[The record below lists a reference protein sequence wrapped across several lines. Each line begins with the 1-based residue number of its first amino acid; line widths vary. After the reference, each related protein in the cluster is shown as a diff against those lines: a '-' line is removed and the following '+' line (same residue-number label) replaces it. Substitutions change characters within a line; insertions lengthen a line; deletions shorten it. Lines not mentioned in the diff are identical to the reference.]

1 MHTHRKQLMGLL
13 LRQNAP
19 YFLTAFILTAL
30 TALIGFLAPALLAEL
45 MDHYLSD
52 GPSRL
57 PAFINSWMAA
67 NFGAD
72 FLRQNLWVFGA
83 ALVLVNLLSGVCS
96 FYKGKLSAQGSE
108 NAARYLRETVYDHI
122 QTLPF
127 DYHVKVETGDLLQR
141 CTSDIDTVRRFLSQQ
156 VLAIV
161 NALLMVIIALTLLL
175 PVSVKITLLSLC
187 ITPLIFLFSML
198 FFRLVTKS
206 FRAREEAESK
216 MSTVL
221 QENLTGVRVVRA
233 FGQAQSETDKF
244 DQASRGILHKGY
256 VVARMEAL
264 YWGISSALGTIQMAI
279 ALFVCIFEALAGK
292 ISVGDLVVIT
302 GYVGMLIWP
311 IRQLGRILT
320 DSSKSMVALERIGEV
335 LRTKPEPPQ
344 PDALTPSLKG
354 DIIFDHVSF
363 TYASGHEVLHDIS
376 FRAKAGQTIAI
387 LGPTGSGKSSLVHLL
402 QRLYEPKSGRI
413 LIDDVPLSRIDRKHL
428 RQHIGLVLQDSF
440 LYSKTIREN
449 VAIARECAVQEE
461 IEKAALAASAHDF
474 ITASEKGYETMV
486 GERGVTL
493 SGGQKQ
499 RIAIARTL
507 MKDNDILVFDDSL
520 SAVDTK
526 TDAQIREA
534 LLSGDERPTTFIIS
548 HRVTTLSR
556 ADLIL
561 VLEDGRITSMG
572 SHEQLIKQD
581 GLYARINAIQT
592 GLEDMGSAALP
603 VKG

>member
-1 MHTHRKQLMGLL
+1 MHTQRKRLMGLL
-13 LRQNAP
+13 LRQNTP

-30 TALIGFLAPALLAEL
+30 TALIGFLVPALLAEL

-57 PAFINSWMAA
+57 PAFINNWMAA
-67 NFGAD
+67 NFGAS

-83 ALVLVNLLSGVCS
+83 TLVLVNLLSGVCS

-161 NALLMVIIALTLLL
+161 NALLMVLIALTLLL

-206 FRAREEAESK
+206 YRAREEAEAK

-244 DQASRGILHKGY
+244 DQASRGILNKGY

-279 ALFVCIFEALAGK
+279 ALFVCIFEALAGN

-344 PDALTPSLKG
+344 PDALKPSLKG

-413 LIDDVPLSRIDRKHL
+413 LISDVPLSRIDRKHL

-449 VAIARECAVQEE
+449 VSIARESAVQEE
-461 IEKAALAASAHDF
+461 IEKATLAASAHDF

-534 LLSGDERPTTFIIS
+534 LLSGDKRPTTFIIS

-572 SHEQLIKQD
+572 NHEQLIKQD

-592 GLEDMGSAALP
+592 GLEDMGSTALP

>member
-1 MHTHRKQLMGLL
+1 MNTQRKRLMGLL
-13 LRQNAP
+13 LKQNTP

-67 NFGAD
+67 SFGAD

-96 FYKGKLSAQGSE
+96 FFKGKLSAQGSE
-108 NAARYLRETVYDHI
+108 NAARYLRETVFDHI

-161 NALLMVIIALTLLL
+161 NALLMVFIALSLLL
-175 PVSVKITLLSLC
+175 PVSVRITLISLC

-206 FRAREEAESK
+206 YRAREEAESK

-244 DQASRGILHKGY
+244 DRASKGILDKGY

-279 ALFVCIFEALAGK
+279 ALFVCIFEALAGR

-320 DSSKSMVALERIGEV
+320 DSSKSMVALERINEV
-335 LRTKPEPPQ
+335 LHTKPEPPQ
-344 PDALTPSLKG
+344 PDALTPSLRG

-363 TYASGHEVLHDIS
+363 AYATGHEVLHDIS
-376 FRAKAGQTIAI
+376 FRAKAGQTVAI

-413 LIDDVPLSRIDRKHL
+413 LIGDVPLNRIDRKYL
-428 RQHIGLVLQDSF
+428 RRHVGLVLQDSF

-449 VAIARECAVQEE
+449 VAIARESAAQEE
-461 IEKAALAASAHDF
+461 IEKAALAALAHDF
-474 ITASEKGYETMV
+474 IKASEKGYDTMV

-499 RIAIARTL
+499 RVAIARTL
-507 MKDNDILVFDDSL
+507 MKDNDILIFDDSL
-520 SAVDTK
+520 SAVDTR
-526 TDAQIREA
+526 TDAHIRDA
-534 LLSGDERPTTFIIS
+534 LLSGSERPTTFIIS
-548 HRVTTLSR
+548 HRITTLSR
-556 ADLIL
+556 ADMIL

-592 GLEDMGSAALP
+592 GLEDMASAALP

>member
-1 MHTHRKQLMGLL
+1 MHSQRNQLMRLL
-13 LRQNAP
+13 LKQNTP
-19 YFLTAFILTAL
+19 YFLIAFILTAL

-57 PAFINSWMAA
+57 PAVINGWVAA
-67 NFGAD
+67 TFGAD

-96 FYKGKLSAQGSE
+96 FFKGKLSAQGSE
-108 NAARYLRETVYDHI
+108 NAARYLRETLYDHI
-122 QTLPF
+122 QALPF

-161 NALLMVIIALTLLL
+161 NALLMVIIALSLLL
-175 PVSVKITLLSLC
+175 PISVRITLLSLC
-187 ITPLIFLFSML
+187 ITPVIFLFSML

-206 FRAREEAESK
+206 FRQHDEAEAK

-233 FGQAQSETDKF
+233 FGQAQNETDKF
-244 DQASRGILHKGY
+244 DAASKENLRRGY

-264 YWGISSALGTIQMAI
+264 YWAVSSALGAIQMAV
-279 ALFVCIFEALAGK
+279 AMFVCIFEALAGR
-292 ISVGDLVVIT
+292 ISVGDLVIIT

-335 LRTKPEPPQ
+335 LRSKPEPAQ

-354 DIIFDHVSF
+354 DIIFDHISFGYVS
-363 TYASGHEVLHDIS
+363 GREILHDIS

-387 LGPTGSGKSSLVHLL
+387 LGPTGSGKSTLVHLL
-402 QRLYEPKSGRI
+402 QRLYEPRSGRI
-413 LIDDVPLSRIDRKHL
+413 LIGDIPLNRIDRKHL
-428 RQHIGLVLQDSF
+428 RKRVGLVLQDSF

-449 VAIARECAVQEE
+449 VAIARESAEQAE
-461 IEKAALAASAHDF
+461 IEKAALTASAHDF
-474 ITASEKGYETMV
+474 ITDSEHGYDTMV

-507 MKDNDILVFDDSL
+507 MKSNDILIFDDSL
-520 SAVDTK
+520 SAVDTR

-534 LLSGDERPTTFIIS
+534 LLTGRERPTTIIIS

-572 SHEQLIKQD
+572 SHEQLIRSD

-592 GLEDMGSAALP
+592 GLEDTGSAALTE
-603 VKG
+603 KG

>member
-1 MHTHRKQLMGLL
+1 MHTQRKRLMGLL

-30 TALIGFLAPALLAEL
+30 TALIGFVAPALLAEL

-57 PAFINSWMAA
+57 PAFINNWMAA
-67 NFGAD
+67 SFGAS

-83 ALVLVNLLSGVCS
+83 ALVLVNLLSGICS

-108 NAARYLRETVYDHI
+108 NAARYLRETVYDHV

-161 NALLMVIIALTLLL
+161 NALLMVFIALTLLL
-175 PVSVKITLLSLC
+175 PVSVKITLISLC

-206 FRAREEAESK
+206 YRAREEAEAK

-320 DSSKSMVALERIGEV
+320 DSSKTMVALERIGEV
-335 LRTKPEPPQ
+335 LRTKPEPAQ

-363 TYASGHEVLHDIS
+363 AYASGHEVLHDIS
-376 FRAKAGQTIAI
+376 FRAKAGQTTAI

-413 LIDDVPLSRIDRKHL
+413 LIGDVPLNRIDRKHL

-449 VAIARECAVQEE
+449 VAIARESAVQEE

-507 MKDNDILVFDDSL
+507 MKDSDILVFDDSL

-534 LLSGDERPTTFIIS
+534 LLAGDERPTTFIIS